1 MNDDV
6 GDHEAIAPFNGRLSD
21 WLLRKGRFRVGVGS
35 LIEGFCRRA
44 LERDLPLWRMTYV
57 VQTLHPLDLISI
69 FFWHAD
75 QSGIRTVRR
84 ERGAEH
90 TASFQDSPI
99 RKVFEGAGEIR
110 RRLEDADS
118 VLDFPILADLR
129 QQGVTDY
136 VVLPIRFSNG
146 QVNAVTLA
154 TKAAGGF
161 DAESLG
167 ELRLGCR
174 MLAPVLEVQEVRGLA
189 ATLLDTYLGHHT
201 GTRVLQGAITRGSGE
216 TIRAVIWFCDLRG
229 FTALSQIMPREQL
242 IALLNDYFGAMGSAV
257 EAEGGEVLK
266 FIGDAMLAVFPLA
279 DGSDVGEVCAHALAA
294 VARAEEVLAACN
306 VTRREAGEPA
316 IRFGIALHIGDVL
329 YGNIGAPSRLDFTVI
344 GPAVNLASRLQ
355 GVAADVDRSV
365 VLSADFVAASGAQ
378 AESLGTH
385 ALKGID
391 QPQPVFTPAGPQ
403 APANAG

>member
-1 MNDDV
+1 
-6 GDHEAIAPFNGRLSD
+6 
-21 WLLRKGRFRVGVGS
+21 
-35 LIEGFCRRA
+35 
-44 LERDLPLWRMTYV
+44 
-57 VQTLHPLDLISI
+57 
-69 FFWHAD
+69 
-75 QSGIRTVRR
+75 
-84 ERGAEH
+84 
-90 TASFQDSPI
+90 
-99 RKVFEGAGEIR
+99 
-110 RRLEDADS
+110 
-118 VLDFPILADLR
+118 
-129 QQGVTDY
+129 
-136 VVLPIRFSNG
+136 
-146 QVNAVTLA
+146 
-154 TKAAGGF
+154 
-161 DAESLG
+161 
-167 ELRLGCR
+167 
-174 MLAPVLEVQEVRGLA
+174 
-189 ATLLDTYLGHHT
+189 
-201 GTRVLQGAITRGSGE
+201 
-216 TIRAVIWFCDLRG
+216 VIWFCDLRG